1 MNLEEIALQL
11 RKKQVI
17 DDADFDH
24 LYPNSFLKIAD
35 RHFSA
40 VYVCQLASDF
50 LCDQKHPK
58 ILDIGSGSGKF
69 CLIGALGNVNYQ
81 FTGVEYRLT
90 LHEQAV
96 ALKNLFELS
105 NCHFIHGNVLDL
117 PLSEFNGFY
126 MFNPFLEQKDKTAI
140 IPMDYAKE
148 SETDYLEYVL
158 NALNQLPKGIKLA
171 TYYID
176 KKQIPNSFS
185 FIKSQIGNQLHF
197 FIKTV

>member
-1 MNLEEIALQL
+1 MNLEEIALRL

-17 DDADFDH
+17 EDADFDH

-40 VYVCQLASDF
+40 VYVSQLASSF
-50 LCDQKHPK
+50 LCDQNHPK
-58 ILDIGSGSGKF
+58 VLDIGSGSGKF
-69 CLIGALGNVNYQ
+69 CLIGALGNENCQ

-96 ALKNLFELS
+96 ALKNQFSLS
-105 NCHFIHGNVLDL
+105 NCHFIHGNVLDKSL
-117 PLSEFNGFY
+117 TEFNGFY

-140 IPMDYAKE
+140 IPMDYAQE

-158 NALNQLPKGIKLA
+158 NALHHLPKGTKLA

-176 KKQIPNSFS
+176 KKRIPNSFS
-185 FIKSQIGNQLHF
+185 LIKSQIGNQLHF
-197 FIKTV
+197 FIKSA

>member
-1 MNLEEIALQL
+1 
-11 RKKQVI
+11 
-17 DDADFDH
+17 
-24 LYPNSFLKIAD
+24 
-35 RHFSA
+35 
-40 VYVCQLASDF
+40 
-50 LCDQKHPK
+50 
-58 ILDIGSGSGKF
+58 
-69 CLIGALGNVNYQ
+69 
-81 FTGVEYRLT
+81 
-90 LHEQAV
+90 
-96 ALKNLFELS
+96 
-105 NCHFIHGNVLDL
+105 
-117 PLSEFNGFY
+117 

-140 IPMDYAKE
+140 IPMDYAQE